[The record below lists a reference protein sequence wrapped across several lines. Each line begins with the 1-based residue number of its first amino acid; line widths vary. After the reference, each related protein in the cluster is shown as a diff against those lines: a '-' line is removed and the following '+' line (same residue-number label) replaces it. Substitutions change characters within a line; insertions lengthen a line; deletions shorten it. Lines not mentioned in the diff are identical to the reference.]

1 MLPEPMPLALAWICV
16 NTQPMLLSLAPPALI
31 DTIVGPFVVAIAH
44 LGILEILALVN
55 DSIGVAVDPDAVH
68 VIVLPFAVVLTPIL
82 PGVLT
87 KSIDAVVEPL
97 AVVDLAIRPDVLAA
111 ALLLPVLEVTSID
124 GAVLR
129 PVFLALA
136 RLLVVFPVAFVAC
149 ALGRRVY
156 SEAVAFVCGPL
167 ALVPIAIDVV
177 EGALPGCVALLP
189 LALVIS
195 SIEPTHGA
203 TAIPET
209 ATHVA

>member
-1 MLPEPMPLALAWICV
+1 MLPEPVPLALAWVCV
-16 NTQPMLLSLAPPALI
+16 NTQSMLLSLEPPALI
-31 DTIVGPFVVAIAH
+31 DAIVGPFVVAIAH

-55 DSIGVAVDPDAVH
+55 DSVGVAVDPDAVH
-68 VIVLPFAVVLTPIL
+68 IIVLPFAVVLATIL

-97 AVVDLAIRPDVLAA
+97 AVVHLAIRPDVLAA
-111 ALLLPVLEVTSID
+111 ALLLTIFEVTSID

-136 RLLVVFPVAFVAC
+136 RLLVVFPVAFVART
-149 ALGRRVY
+149 LGRRVHPK
-156 SEAVAFVCGPL
+156 AVAFVCGPL
-167 ALVPIAIDVV
+167 TLVPVTIDVV
-177 EGALPGCVALLP
+177 EGTLPGCVALLP
-189 LALVIS
+189 LALIIS
-195 SIEPTHGA
+195 SIDPTHRA